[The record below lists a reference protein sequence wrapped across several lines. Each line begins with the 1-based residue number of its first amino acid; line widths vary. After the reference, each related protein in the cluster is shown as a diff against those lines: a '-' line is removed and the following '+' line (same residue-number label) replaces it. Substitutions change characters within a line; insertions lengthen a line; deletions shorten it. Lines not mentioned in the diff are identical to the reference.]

1 MVLVHLL
8 RAMRP
13 RQWTKNLVVFAAI
26 VFDRK
31 LAEPRYLAPVVAGFG
46 LLCMLASSVYLIND
60 LVDIEQ
66 DRQHPTKRYRPIASG
81 VLPRGIA
88 IATAVL
94 LPLVALPLSF
104 QLDTWFGV
112 WMSVYWL
119 QNLAYSF
126 KLKHVVIVD
135 VMMIALGFVLRVGAG
150 VVLVD
155 VKRFSPWLYM
165 CVTLGALFIGLG
177 KRRHELSLLEENA
190 NTHRAVLD
198 HYNLPLI
205 DWMIATVASSTIV
218 AYSLYTFSAPDL
230 PANNLMMLTV
240 PFVIYGIFRYL
251 YLIHVEGKGGAPDEL
266 IYKDGPLFL
275 TAMFWASSAVLIL
288 YLA

>member
-1 MVLVHLL
+1 MVMALL
-8 RAMRP
+8 RALRP
-13 RQWTKNLVVFAAI
+13 RQWTKNLVIFAAL

-31 LAEPRYLAPVVAGFG
+31 LAEPRYLGPVVAGFG
-46 LLCMLASSVYLIND
+46 LLCMLASSVYLVND
-60 LVDIEQ
+60 LVDAEQ
-66 DRQHPTKRYRPIASG
+66 DRQHPTKRRRPIASG
-81 VLPRGIA
+81 ELPKSVALVTAIVLPA
-88 IATAVL
+88 A
-94 LPLVALPLSF
+94 ALPLSYR
-104 QLDTWFGV
+104 LNGWFGV

-119 QNLAYSF
+119 QSLAYSF

-165 CVTLGALFIGLG
+165 CVTLGALIIGLG
-177 KRRHELSLLEENA
+177 KRRHELSVLAGNA
-190 NTHRAVLD
+190 NAHRAVLD
-198 HYNLPLI
+198 DYNLPLI

-230 PANNLMMLTV
+230 PENHMMMLTI
-240 PFVIYGIFRYL
+240 PFLLYGVFRYL

-266 IYKDGPLFL
+266 IFKDGPLFIAAL
-275 TAMFWASSAVLIL
+275 LWVMSAVLVL